1 MNKEIKIAIQGG
13 LSSFH
18 DLAARN
24 YFLNNH
30 ISILECRTFRQ
41 LCIELQKGDVD
52 LALMA
57 IENTLV
63 GSILPNY
70 SLLQEYPF
78 YIIGETF
85 IHIEQHLMALPGQT
99 IYDIA
104 SIRSHP
110 MALLQCSD
118 FLEKYPHLGLIETFD
133 TADSAREI
141 KAQNLRGV
149 AAIAAKE
156 AANRYNLQ
164 IIATGIEN
172 IKQNY
177 TRFLILS
184 KQENNDDN
192 IGNKASV
199 SFHLKHKVGA
209 LADALTIFKNYSI
222 NLTLIHSV
230 PLPGRPQ
237 EYAFH
242 ADLEWDDLNKFHLAI
257 KEIKCISNELQIL
270 GVYSS
275 GIKPYDNSC
284 SRPA

>member
-1 MNKEIKIAIQGG
+1 MNNEIKVAIQGG

-24 YFLNNH
+24 YFLDNRLN
-30 ISILECRTFRQ
+30 ILECRTFRQ
-41 LCIELQKGDVD
+41 VCVELQNCRAD

-78 YIIGETF
+78 YIIGETYL
-85 IHIEQHLMALPGQT
+85 HIEQHLMAIPGQT
-99 IYDIA
+99 IYDIT
-104 SIRSHP
+104 SVRSHP

-118 FLEKYPHLGLIETFD
+118 FLEKYPHLRLIETFD

-141 KAQNLRGV
+141 KTQKLRGV
-149 AAIAAKE
+149 AAIASNE
-156 AANRYNLQ
+156 AAKRYNLQ
-164 IIATGIEN
+164 IIAPDIEN

-177 TRFLILS
+177 SRFLILS
-184 KQENNDDN
+184 RQENKNN
-192 IGNKASV
+192 ENGNKASV
-199 SFHLKHKVGA
+199 SFHLKHRVGA
-209 LADALTIFKNYSI
+209 LADALTVFKTFSI

-242 ADLEWDDLNKFHLAI
+242 ADLEWDNKSNFHSAI
-257 KEIKCISNELQIL
+257 EQIKHISYELQIL
-270 GVYSS
+270 GVYNS
-275 GIKPYDNSC
+275 GIKPYDNSY
-284 SRPA
+284 SQPA